1 MSQSQISQELAKT
14 APPDDSA
21 APPNVPDLIRI
32 GAIPTNLQMDIDTD
46 ILEPVVKSDSF
57 IRYVL
62 DKKGFLHS
70 NSKLVFAMSSGDT
83 AATGFFPLGIGVM
96 SLIERATLKVG
107 NKTINEIDDWNH
119 YQAYRSMF
127 VSNENNKE
135 RELCTTGRALCYDF
149 AYNNASATLTGAL
162 TAPALVGTGE
172 SNTSAEKYQIDVNR
186 QVDAVLDRSGGAN
199 TNITT
204 LPDFVTTTNVADTA
218 PEFQINLSD
227 LFPFLKQNQLPLYMV
242 DEQISIELRMSPMSQ
257 NERLCYSGGDTPFTN
272 PSIDLTKCKLVADY
286 VFYPTEIMAAY
297 QQQNQDL
304 TFTYMDYHLSKQ
316 GFTPDGTNETIII
329 RDVGGAGKICTKL
342 IVSCAM
348 KTANPEEALLNQ
360 YVSNYPLQS
369 SATVNGSV
377 VSNVRYNG
385 EFLYP
390 IDHTNPAL
398 QFHDVSQAEGS
409 LPFITRTLFSGE
421 GDDVTTDTFMGRAS
435 NTNLRRQFFRQAYRL
450 NRNERINSR
459 GIELYNTFKVLQ
471 NAAHTQRCW
480 VESVKVAHLR
490 GGMLDCY
497 DA

>member
-1 MSQSQISQELAKT
+1 MSQNQISQELAKT

-70 NSKLVFAMSSGDT
+70 NSKLVFAMSAGDQAST
-83 AATGFFPLGIGVM
+83 AFFPLGIGVM

-127 VSNENNKE
+127 VSNKE
-135 RELCTTGRALCYDF
+135 RELVTTGRALCYDF
-149 AYNNASATLTGAL
+149 AYENSCGTLASAD
-162 TAPALVGTGE
+162 TAPPLAGTGE
-172 SNTSAEKYQIDVNR
+172 SNNLAEKYQIDVNR
-186 QVDAVLDRSGGAN
+186 Q
-199 TNITT
+199 TNALGVREGSNNDT
-204 LPDFVTTTNVADTA
+204 LLPPIVTTTNTEGS

-242 DEQISIELRMSPMSQ
+242 DEQISIELRMSPMSLNQ
-257 NERLCYSGGDTPFTN
+257 RLCYLGGDTAFTN
-272 PSIDLTKCKLVADY
+272 PAIDLTKCKMVADY

-348 KTANPEEALLNQ
+348 AEDNPEQALQNQ
-360 YVSNYPLQS
+360 YISNYPLEK
-369 SATVNGSV
+369 SATINGSV
-377 VSNVRYNG
+377 VTNVRYNG

-398 QFHDVSQAEGS
+398 QFHDVAQAEGS
-409 LPFITRTLFSGE
+409 LPFITRTLYSGE
-421 GDDVTTDTFMGRAS
+421 GDAVTADSFMGRAM
-435 NTNLRRQFFRQAYRL
+435 NTNLRRLSFRQAYRL

-471 NAAHTQRCW
+471 NKAHTQRCW

>member
-1 MSQSQISQELAKT
+1 MSQNQISRELAKT
-14 APPDDSA
+14 APPDDSP

-70 NSKLVFAMSSGDT
+70 NSKLIFSMSAGDQAST
-83 AATGFFPLGIGVM
+83 AFFPLGIGVM

-135 RELCTTGRALCYDF
+135 RELVTTGRAMCFDF
-149 AYNNASATLTGAL
+149 AYDNTSGTLAVAD
-162 TAPALVGTGE
+162 TAPPLAGTGE
-172 SNTSAEKYQIDVNR
+172 SNYSAEKYQLDVNR
-186 QVDAVLDRSGGAN
+186 QMNAQAVREGAAATNN
-199 TNITT
+199 TL
-204 LPDFVTTTNVADTA
+204 LPPYVTTTNVEGS

-242 DEQISIELRMSPMSQ
+242 DEQISIELRMSPMSKNQ
-257 NERLCYSGGDTPFTN
+257 RLCYSGGDTAFTN
-272 PSIDLTKCKLVADY
+272 PAIDLTKCKMVADY

-348 KTANPEEALLNQ
+348 TAANPEQALQNQ
-360 YVSNYPLQS
+360 YTSQYPLEK
-369 SATVNGSV
+369 SATINGSV

-398 QFHDVSQAEGS
+398 QFHDMSQAEGS
-409 LPFITRTLFSGE
+409 LPFVTRALYSGE
-421 GDDVTTDTFMGRAS
+421 GDDVTADTFMGRAM
-435 NTNLRRQFFRQAYRL
+435 NTNLRRQSFRQAYRL

-471 NAAHTQRCW
+471 NAVHTQRCW

>member
-1 MSQSQISQELAKT
+1 MSQNQISQELAKT

-70 NSKLVFAMSSGDT
+70 NSKLVFAMAAGDQVS
-83 AATGFFPLGIGVM
+83 TGYFPLGIGVM

-119 YQAYRSMF
+119 YQSYRSMF

-135 RELCTTGRALCYDF
+135 RELMTTGRALCYDF
-149 AYNNASATLTGAL
+149 AYENASATLTAAD
-162 TAPALVGTGE
+162 TAPALAGTGE
-172 SNTSAEKYQIDVNR
+172 SSTSAESIQIDVGR
-186 QVDAVLDRSGGAN
+186 QVNATKDRMGGAFTNN
-199 TNITT
+199 TILPDYVNITNT
-204 LPDFVTTTNVADTA
+204 GGQ

-242 DEQISIELRMSPMSQ
+242 DEQISIELRMSPMSLNQ
-257 NERLCYSGGDTPFTN
+257 RICYAAGDTPFTN
-272 PSIDLTKCKLVADY
+272 PAIDLTKCKLVADY

-316 GFTPDGTNETIII
+316 GFTPDGTNESIII

-342 IVSCAM
+342 IVSCAL
-348 KTANPEEALLNQ
+348 KDANPEQALLNQ
-360 YVSNYPLQS
+360 YVSDYPPQS
-369 SATVNGSV
+369 SATINGSV
-377 VSNVRYNG
+377 VSNIRYNG

-398 QFHDVSQAEGS
+398 QFHDVAQAEGS
-409 LPFITRTLFSGE
+409 LPFVTRSLYSGE
-421 GDDVTTDTFMGRAS
+421 GDDVTTDTFMGAV
-435 NTNLRRQFFRQAYRL
+435 TNANLERRFFRQSYRL

-459 GIELYNTFKVLQ
+459 GIELYNTFKILT
-471 NAAHTQRCW
+471 NAQHTQRCW

>member
-1 MSQSQISQELAKT
+1 MSQNQISQELAKT

-46 ILEPVVKSDSF
+46 ILEPVVKSDTF

-70 NSKLVFAMSSGDT
+70 NSKLIFAM
-83 AATGFFPLGIGVM
+83 ATGDVASTAFFPLGIGVM

-135 RELCTTGRALCYDF
+135 RELVTTGRALCYDF
-149 AYNNASATLTGAL
+149 AYRNTSGTLAVAL
-162 TAPALVGTGE
+162 TAPPLAGTGE
-172 SNTSAEKYQIDVNR
+172 SNDAADKYQIDVNR
-186 QVDAVLDRSGGAN
+186 QVDAEAVRSGAGV
-199 TNITT
+199 TNNTT
-204 LPDFVTTTNVADTA
+204 LPDFVTTDDLGNA

-242 DEQISIELRMSPMSQ
+242 DEQISIELRLSPMSQ
-257 NERLCYSGGDTPFTN
+257 NERLCYAGGDTAFTN
-272 PSIDLTKCKLVADY
+272 PAIDLTKCKMIADY

-297 QQQNQDL
+297 QEQNQDL

-316 GFTPDGTNETIII
+316 GFTPDGTEQTIII

-348 KTANPEEALLNQ
+348 KATNPEEALLNQ
-360 YVSNYPLQS
+360 YVSDYPLES
-369 SATVNGSV
+369 SATTNGSV
-377 VSNVRYNG
+377 VTNVRYNG

-398 QFHDVSQAEGS
+398 QFHDVAQAEGS
-409 LPFITRTLFSGE
+409 LPFITRTLYSGE
-421 GDDVTTDTFMGRAS
+421 GDDVTSDTFMGRTTD
-435 NTNLRRQFFRQAYRL
+435 TNLRRQFFRQAYRL